1 MDSPLYKVLI
11 PPPFHSE
18 DPSPLPGSILLD
30 PQGYISD
37 RTNDTTADGFT
48 KDGKPIHVTF
58 WVADP
63 PRASFFTVYI
73 SEVGRSAIGDIPK
86 ILSTEKDIV
95 LLRVPICPP
104 GYNFHLHD
112 NDYFVY
118 QAGTKHKRPSLQRI
132 LTPHAVFFSDSEAGL
147 LRCRNRYLIALLCG
161 SFIDGQYNLHL
172 YNSKSKSWSNRLMHL
187 DSPETN
193 EYNYT
198 SKVITIRGERGSVG
212 WVDLW
217 RGILICDLLK
227 DSNRLRYIPLPS
239 VVHRLPEGPP
249 LRVRDINVF
258 RNEYIKY
265 FDMCLHIGSGSVTKG
280 WEAATWRREVSG
292 TEWKEDCRFKVSND
306 LAFPNLQ
313 EDECRAPTL
322 KGVYSG
328 FLL

>member
-1 MDSPLYKVLI
+1 MDSRLYKVLI

-18 DPSPLPGSILLD
+18 DPSLSGSILLD

-37 RTNDTTADGFT
+37 RTNDATADGFT
-48 KDGKPIHVTF
+48 KGGKAIHVTF

-73 SEVGRSAIGDIPK
+73 PE
-86 ILSTEKDIV
+86 
-95 LLRVPICPP
+95 
-104 GYNFHLHD
+104 D

-132 LTPHAVFFSDSEAGL
+132 PTPPTVFFSDSEAGL

-172 YNSKSKSWSNRLMHL
+172 CNSKTKLSLSEGNAVQW
-187 DSPETN
+187 
-193 EYNYT
+193 
-198 SKVITIRGERGSVG
+198 VG
-212 WVDLW
+212 LISGG
-217 RGILICDLLK
+217 GILICDLLK
-227 DSNRLRYIPLPS
+227 DSNRLHYIPLPS
-239 VVHRLPEGPP
+239 LVHRLPEGPP
-249 LRVRDINVF
+249 LRVRGINVF

-265 FDMCLHIGSGSVTKG
+265 FDMCLHIGSDSVTKG
-280 WEAATWRREVSG
+280 WEAATWRLEVSG

-328 FLL
+328 FPALSLHDDDIVYIIDKSDLLDKKASVIAVGMSNQTLKGVADFGSGRTLGYSFVYF